1 MDEPQKNKAII
12 KVVGV
17 GGGGGNAVDRMIEA
31 GMGGV
36 EFIVVNTDAQD
47 LLLSNAD
54 IKIDIGREIT
64 HGLGAGADPEV
75 GRKAADDNVDLIAQA
90 LEGADMVFVT
100 AGEGGGTGTGAAP
113 VVARIAREQDA
124 LTVAVVTRPFS
135 FEGNRRASMANKG
148 VEALREAVDALIVIP
163 NDRLLEIQDEDFPIT
178 KAFEAADQVLHSGV
192 QGITDLI
199 TINGMVNVDFN
210 DVKSVMKDAGSALM
224 GIGQATGTD
233 RAVDAVERAISSS
246 LLESTIDGARGV
258 LLFFQGGS
266 NLSLQE
272 TARASKLVQEYVH
285 PEANIIFGAVIDET
299 LGDQIIVTVIAAGF
313 DEQDQ
318 QTDIASRPSVIGTHT
333 PAQSTAPVATPAPV
347 APVAAPQETRALG
360 EVPSAR
366 PAHRATV
373 QVPTRTATIPVATQ
387 QPVQEAPSVAEEPS
401 LEVPHIF
408 DEESESAADLD
419 IPDFLR

>member
-318 QTDIASRPSVIGTHT
+318 QTDIASRPSVIRTQT

-401 LEVPHIF
+401 LEVPRIF

>member
-318 QTDIASRPSVIGTHT
+318 QTDIASRPSVIGTQT
-333 PAQSTAPVATPAPV
+333 PAQSTTPVATP